1 MSSERQCLSAL
12 MAKRAELVGEIEGLD
27 DRLDRLRADL
37 FHLDATINLVSPGF
51 QFGQIRG
58 KRRRGAA
65 EWFGHGELVRA
76 GFDLM
81 RTNPDAVV
89 TTREIAVLAM
99 QRRGFDPESEAT
111 VQRVKKRV
119 DSTMRRQQAVA
130 KVMSGGKVVGWR
142 LATP

>member
-1 MSSERQCLSAL
+1 
-12 MAKRAELVGEIEGLD
+12 MAQSIVLAGLVTRRADLVGQIEELE
-27 DRLDRLRADL
+27 DRLNRLRADL
-37 FHLDATINLVSPGF
+37 FHLEAAINLVSPGF
-51 QFGQIRG
+51 RFGQIRG
-58 KRRRGAA
+58 KRKRGAG

-81 RTNPDAVV
+81 RPNPEAIV

-99 QRRGFDPESEAT
+99 QRRGFDPEIEET

-119 DSTMRRQQAVA
+119 DSTMRRQQAET

-142 LATP
+142 LVQP